1 MTSQRTDQLL
11 AAALVVGVLLFGGS
25 LLIAVV
31 NLGAQIA
38 SFWFLLFVQLAIG
51 ALLLAFGALL
61 LAVVVSLVGTL
72 ASGTMGKFAD
82 LYEKHRALASEI
94 KKRTPWFMVLTLLVA
109 QAVVA
114 IADKSFQGQE
124 LPTVAV
130 TLVLILLFFL
140 ANELITR
147 DKSVLRVIGFFVW
160 FVAVLALPFFVL
172 LDRGFDWP
180 LLYKQAMA
188 VTLFYKAFYGLIV
201 IVFVLTPLLFIRR
214 GEVS

>member
-25 LLIAVV
+25 LLIAVI

-51 ALLLAFGALL
+51 ALLLA
-61 LAVVVSLVGTL
+61 VVVSLVGTL
-72 ASGTMGKFAD
+72 ASWTMGKLAD

-147 DKSVLRVIGFFVW
+147 DKSVLRVIGFLLW
-160 FVAVLALPFFVL
+160 FVAILALPFFVL

-188 VTLFYKAFYGLIV
+188 VSLFYKAFYGLIV
-201 IVFVLTPLLFIRR
+201 IVFALTPLLFIRR
-214 GEVS
+214 EEA

>member
-38 SFWFLLFVQLAIG
+38 SFWFLLFVQLAI
-51 ALLLAFGALL
+51 GALL

>member
-11 AAALVVGVLLFGGS
+11 AAAVVVGVLLFGGS
-25 LLIAVV
+25 LLIAVI
-31 NLGAQIA
+31 NIGAQIA
-38 SFWFLLFVQLAIG
+38 SFWFLLLVQLAI
-51 ALLLAFGALL
+51 GALL

-72 ASGTMGKFAD
+72 ATWTMGNFAD

-94 KKRTPWFMVLTLLVA
+94 KKRTPWFIVLTLLVA

-114 IADKSFQGQE
+114 IADKSFQGRE

-147 DKSVLRVIGFFVW
+147 DKSILRVIGFFVW
-160 FVAVLALPFFVL
+160 LVAVLALPFFVL

-214 GEVS
+214 GEA

>member
-25 LLIAVV
+25 LLIAVI

-51 ALLLAFGALL
+51 ALLLA
-61 LAVVVSLVGTL
+61 VVVSLVGTL
-72 ASGTMGKFAD
+72 ASWTMGKLAD

-130 TLVLILLFFL
+130 TLVLVLLFFL

-147 DKSVLRVIGFFVW
+147 DKSVLRVIGFLLW
-160 FVAVLALPFFVL
+160 FVAILALPFFVL

-188 VTLFYKAFYGLIV
+188 VSLFYKAFYGLIV
-201 IVFVLTPLLFIRR
+201 IVFALTPLLFIRR
-214 GEVS
+214 EEA

>member
-25 LLIAVV
+25 LLIAVI

-51 ALLLAFGALL
+51 ALLLA
-61 LAVVVSLVGTL
+61 VVVSLVGTL
-72 ASGTMGKFAD
+72 ASWTMGKLAD

-130 TLVLILLFFL
+130 ILVLILLFFL

-147 DKSVLRVIGFFVW
+147 DKSVLRVIGFLLW
-160 FVAVLALPFFVL
+160 FVAILALPFFVL

-188 VTLFYKAFYGLIV
+188 VSLFYKAFYGLIV
-201 IVFVLTPLLFIRR
+201 IVFALTPLLFIRR
-214 GEVS
+214 EEA

>member
-38 SFWFLLFVQLAIG
+38 SFWFLLFVQLAI
-51 ALLLAFGALL
+51 GALL

-214 GEVS
+214 GEA

>member
-11 AAALVVGVLLFGGS
+11 AAAVVVGVLLFGGS
-25 LLIAVV
+25 LLIAVI
-31 NLGAQIA
+31 NIGAQIA
-38 SFWFLLFVQLAIG
+38 SFWFLLLVQLAI
-51 ALLLAFGALL
+51 GALL

-72 ASGTMGKFAD
+72 ATWTMGKFAD

-94 KKRTPWFMVLTLLVA
+94 KKRTPWFIVLTLLVA

-114 IADKSFQGQE
+114 IADKSFQGRE

>member
-25 LLIAVV
+25 LLIAVI

-38 SFWFLLFVQLAIG
+38 SFWFLLLVQLAI
-51 ALLLAFGALL
+51 GALL

-72 ASGTMGKFAD
+72 ATWTMGKFAD

-94 KKRTPWFMVLTLLVA
+94 KKRTPWFIVLTLLVA

-114 IADKSFQGQE
+114 IADKSFQGRE